1 MSTPAPPSTPDWSNV
16 QGLVRSGYTHP
27 FSTHLLFTFPTPL
40 SPGARQSFFAA
51 LLPALQ
57 SSADWGPNKPAS
69 MLNVGLTA
77 TALGKMG
84 QPAPDAQAAFPA
96 DFRTP
101 SYTGSNLPDNWLA
114 MDGTVLFAASEV
126 DCVVHVY
133 GLTQAAM
140 EALVSTVTAAAAA
153 AGITERLP
161 LAAGDGRLTQCNL
174 PSGEVHFGFMDGIS
188 EPDLRTPSTG
198 GVLPGDLANFV
209 IGYADP
215 SLPSDQ
221 VNVDPATG
229 PAGDFARDGIYDG
242 FAVIFQNSNEFNAY
256 LAAQGAAVAG
266 RLGVTAEQA
275 GEWVAAKIMGRW
287 RNGSPLELSPDGPER
302 STSRSSDFGYAAD
315 TTGVRCPFSAHV
327 RVSNPRDQVLKPV
340 AAHPFPRLLRRGVPY
355 GPAPV
360 PGVPDN
366 EDRGLVGLFLCGS
379 LSQQFG
385 KVLAWQQVNN
395 FSSVFQPVAYATQD
409 ALMGNRGASNVT
421 LPVPMATG
429 APVTLPALPEWITY
443 RGVAFCLLPSIS
455 TLTALAQ
462 PDPVF
467 GGGAA

>member
-40 SPGARQSFFAA
+40 AAAARQSFFAA

-57 SSADWGPNKPAS
+57 SSADWGNKKPAS

-77 TALGKMG
+77 GALAKMG
-84 QPAPDAQAAFPA
+84 QPTAAAQSAFPA

-101 SYTGSNLPDNWLA
+101 NYTGNNLPDQWLS
-114 MDGTVLFAASEV
+114 MDGTALFAASAV

-133 GLTQAAM
+133 GLTQGDL
-140 EALVSTVTAAAAA
+140 EALVAVVTGAAGA

-161 LAAGDGRLTQCNL
+161 LAQGDGRLTQCNL

-215 SLPSDQ
+215 SLPPDQ

-242 FAVIFQNSNEFNAY
+242 FAVIFQDSSEFSAY
-256 LAAQGAAVAG
+256 LAQQGAALAE
-266 RLGVTAEQA
+266 RLGRTPDEA

-287 RNGSPLELSPDGPER
+287 RNGSPLELSPDWPER
-302 STSRSSDFGYAAD
+302 STSRSSDFGYADD

-327 RVSNPRDQVLKPV
+327 RVSNPRDQVLKPI
-340 AAHPFPRLLRRGVPY
+340 AQHPFPRLLRRGVPY
-355 GPAPV
+355 GPPPV
-360 PGVPDN
+360 RGVTDN

-395 FSSVFQPVAYATQD
+395 FSSVFQPVSFATQD
-409 ALMGNRGASNVT
+409 ALMGNREATNVT
-421 LPVPMATG
+421 LPVPMAEG
-429 APVTLPALPEWITY
+429 DPVTLPALPEWIKY

-462 PDPVF
+462 AEPVF
-467 GGGAA
+467 GGGGA

>member
-27 FSTHLLFTFPTPL
+27 FSTHLLFTFPSPL
-40 SPGARQSFFAA
+40 SPAARQSFFAA
-51 LLPALQ
+51 LLPTLQ
-57 SSADWGPNKPAS
+57 SSADWGSTKPAA

-77 TALGKMG
+77 GALAKMG
-84 QPAPDAQAAFPA
+84 QPAPEVLAAFPA

-101 SYTGSNLPDNWLA
+101 SYGGSNLPDQWLA
-114 MDGTVLFAASEV
+114 MDGTKLFAASEV
-126 DCVVHVY
+126 DAVVHVY
-133 GLTQAAM
+133 GLAQADM
-140 EALVSTVTAAAAA
+140 EGLVSTVTAAASA

-161 LAAGDGRLTQCNL
+161 LAQGDGRLTQCNL

-209 IGYADP
+209 VGYADP
-215 SLPSDQ
+215 SLPADQ

-242 FAVIFQNSNEFNAY
+242 FAVIFQDSNAFNAY
-256 LAAQGAAVAG
+256 IARQGGELAERLRLTPDQAA
-266 RLGVTAEQA
+266 
-275 GEWVAAKIMGRW
+275 EWVAAKIMGRW
-287 RNGSPLELSPDGPER
+287 RNGSPLELSPDAPER
-302 STSRSSDFGYAAD
+302 STSRSSDFGYAGD
-315 TTGVRCPFSAHV
+315 PTGVRCPFSAHV
-327 RVSNPRDQVLKPV
+327 RVSNPRDQPLSPV
-340 AAHPFPRLLRRGVPY
+340 SQHPFPRLLRRGVPY

-395 FSSVFQPVAYATQD
+395 FSPVFKPTFYATQD
-409 ALMGNRGASNVT
+409 ALIGNRQATDLT
-421 LPVPMATG
+421 LPVPMGTG
-429 APVTLPALPEWITY
+429 DTVTLPALPEWLTY
-443 RGVAFCLLPSIS
+443 RGVAFCFLPSIS
-455 TLTALAQ
+455 TLAALAQ
-462 PDPVF
+462 ADPVF
-467 GGGAA
+467 GTAAA